1 MQLRPLFPVLGQF
14 VQHRPRTDSKVRISR
29 NAAQALLLAAS
40 AIALSGMSA
49 PSKGDIN
56 VRITNM
62 RSSEGI
68 VRACITKDRNTFP
81 NCRKDPAA
89 MRKVVDAGKGV
100 TLTFT
105 GVEAGAYAIALLHD
119 ENDNGKADRTLGM
132 MPKEGFGFSR
142 DARVRMGPPSFDDAV
157 FDFDGTDAA
166 LTIRMRYML

>member
-1 MQLRPLFPVLGQF
+1 M
-14 VQHRPRTDSKVRISR
+14 SR

-68 VRACITKDRNTFP
+68 VRACITKDRDTFP

-89 MRKVVDAGKGV
+89 MRKVVDAGKSV

-105 GVEAGAYAIALLHD
+105 GVEGGAYAIALLHD